1 MGEDVQGA
9 HNYAINSTPE
19 HGRTSGNTWTWNT
32 TYNKITFFRFQQTR
46 GHSTMKDLI
55 WDTRRRSLQSDQHKR
70 SHLRY
75 WSPAEN
81 RQTTTQKMCLVTRK
95 VTTRRSISYLPTP
108 WNAKLHTL
116 WNSAESEDG
125 IKKGI
130 SALAWS
136 FDSSSSERPN
146 RAPRLRGGG
155 MFQTTCSKPKRC
167 GFLRI
172 NRMRY
177 ELDTQDNFTI
187 SSSKL
192 VV

>member
-19 HGRTSGNTWTWNT
+19 HGRTSGNAWTWNT
-32 TYNKITFFRFQQTR
+32 TYNKITFFRFHQTR

-95 VTTRRSISYLPTP
+95 VTTRRSISYLPTLGMRNFTP
-108 WNAKLHTL
+108 SGT
-116 WNSAESEDG
+116 
-125 IKKGI
+125 
-130 SALAWS
+130 
-136 FDSSSSERPN
+136 RPN
-146 RAPRLRGGG
+146 LRTVSRKGLVLLLGPSTPLLVRGLTGHHDSGGG
-155 MFQTTCSKPKRC
+155 DVPNHM
-167 GFLRI
+167 
-172 NRMRY
+172 
-177 ELDTQDNFTI
+177 
-187 SSSKL
+187 
-192 VV
+192 